1 MTNFLFCC
9 HKANITLPV
18 VNVFTVSSF
27 FRKFYRKDS
36 SPFQYPEEPPSI
48 EVTSKEMQPTTK
60 RGTVNTEDLLQL
72 SVVVDYPVYLM

>member
-9 HKANITLPV
+9 HKANITLTV
-18 VNVFTVSSF
+18 VNVFPVSSF
-27 FRKFYRKDS
+27 FRNFYRKDS
-36 SPFQYPEEPPSI
+36 SPFQAPEEPPAL
-48 EVTSKEMQPTTK
+48 EGTSKEMQPTTK